1 MTVRLPPPT
10 TLRRLALGL
19 GFGLALILPF
29 VLEGYDTYRL
39 ATAGVFAI
47 AVVGLNILT
56 GQAGQLS
63 VGHVAFYAIGAY
75 ITAILMGQGWPVA
88 AALPLAALTAGL
100 AGFGFG
106 YAALRLGVVHLVM
119 ATWGLALAVP
129 QVLKSSHLE
138 AWTGGVQGL
147 YVERPGGAFGLSD
160 DQFWYFVVLLLG
172 AVIWLAGNLVRGRF
186 GLALRACRDQ
196 PLAARAMGIN
206 LARARAQAFAVSGFC
221 AGLAGGLAA
230 LLEDFIAPDGFTVFF
245 SILLLVGA
253 VAGGVG
259 SVWGA
264 VFGGLLMCYLP
275 ELAAGASSALS
286 FPAYGLI
293 LIFMIYVMPEGL
305 AGLVERLSRR
315 TRQEPTWEKAQ

>member
-1 MTVRLPPPT
+1 LINIAGPATPT

-19 GFGLALILPF
+19 GIGLALVLPF

-39 ATAGVFAI
+39 TTAGVFAI
-47 AVVGLNILT
+47 AVVGLNLLT
-56 GQAGQLS
+56 GQGGQLS

-75 ITAILMGQGWPVA
+75 ITAILTGQGWAVA
-88 AALPLAALTAGL
+88 AALPLAALVAGL
-100 AGFGFG
+100 AGLGFG
-106 YAALRLGVVHLVM
+106 YAALRLGAVHLVM
-119 ATWGLALAVP
+119 VTWGLALAVP

-147 YVERPGGAFGLSD
+147 YLERPGGVLGLSD
-160 DQFWYFVVLLLG
+160 DQFWYFVVLVLLG

-186 GLALRACRDQ
+186 GLALRASRDQ

-206 LARARAQAFAVSGFC
+206 LARTRAQAFAVSGFC

-264 VFGGLLMCYLP
+264 VFGGLLICYLP
-275 ELAAGASSALS
+275 ELAAGASGALS
-286 FPAYGLI
+286 FPVYGLI
-293 LIFMIYVMPEGL
+293 LLGLIYVMPEGL
-305 AGLVERLSRR
+305 AGLVERLMQSTHLR
-315 TRQEPTWEKAQ
+315 K